1 MSFTSED
8 YEDAVQ
14 FVMEFYNI
22 ARITALELYRDEI
35 DAALLLK
42 MMGKGDEK

>member
-1 MSFTSED
+1 MTSED
-8 YEDAVQ
+8 YEDAVK
-14 FVMEFYNI
+14 FVMEFYSI
-22 ARITALELYRDEI
+22 SRVTALELYRDEI